1 MTIKGLEMGKL
12 LIVAFVA
19 AGVLSLSCR
28 AYSETYRAADI
39 DTIASILESQAKPGD
54 VVEIAPGTYMMD
66 RKKISVLTSGTPEA
80 PIIIR
85 GVVKDGKRPVFD
97 GSDYNIQRGF
107 FHFEPETRDV
117 IIENLE
123 LCNARGTG
131 RENGDEQP
139 ANAAALYILGTNITI
154 RNCHLHHNE
163 NGLFSTHESDYVLV
177 ENCEIAHNGRYS
189 GIGDPHR
196 THGFYFNAKHQMVK
210 NCLIRNSTDSENF
223 KSRGD
228 NTIFAFNWVEEECAY
243 SLGVDSN
250 NALNTLW
257 LGNVVIKRTYE
268 GINQGRL
275 LGVGDGTGVAR
286 GTLVAA
292 NNTFVTVFP
301 RDFYLFTF
309 ESSTTDVILLNN
321 VFAGPGGD
329 FLQKYGQGE
338 ITGAGNWIQAGIS
351 DVPETLTGTIR
362 GEKPAVADFEGREY
376 RPAPGSPLIDA
387 GVSAEEYAKALK
399 IVLQHAGSGSDAA
412 ASPVYLKALEDIE
425 RAYPAFEPVKKA
437 PGFKPRE
444 VRGKV
449 DIGAYELTTE

>member
-1 MTIKGLEMGKL
+1 MERL
-12 LIVAFVA
+12 LFAAFAA
-19 AGVLSLSCR
+19 AGLLTLNAAAR
-28 AYSETYRAADI
+28 AGTWRASDI
-39 DTIASILESQAKPGD
+39 DTIAAIVGSKARPGD

-66 RKKISVLTSGTPEA
+66 RKKISVQTSGTPEA

-85 GVVKDGKRPVFD
+85 GVIEDGKRPVFD
-97 GSDYNIQRGF
+97 GSNYNIQRGF
-107 FHFEPETRDV
+107 FHFEPETHDV

-139 ANAAALYILGTNITI
+139 ANAAALYILGTNITV
-154 RNCHLHHNE
+154 RNCYCHHNE

-177 ENCEIAHNGRYS
+177 ENCEIAHNGRYP

-196 THGFYFNAKHQMVK
+196 THGFYFNSKHQMVK
-210 NCLIRNSTDSENF
+210 NCYIHDSTDSENF

-228 NTIFAFNWVEEECAY
+228 NTIFAFNRVEEECAY

-250 NALNTLW
+250 NSLNTLW
-257 LGNVVIKRTYE
+257 LGNLVIKRTYK

-292 NNTFVTVFP
+292 NNTFITVFP

-309 ESSTTDVILLNN
+309 DSSTTDVILLNN
-321 VFAGPGGD
+321 VFAGPGENFLEKRGRGD
-329 FLQKYGQGE
+329 

-351 DVPETLTGTIR
+351 GVPETLAGTIR
-362 GEKPAVADFEGREY
+362 GESPGFVDYERRNFAPAAD
-376 RPAPGSPLIDA
+376 SPLVDA
-387 GVSAEEYAKALK
+387 GVDAEEYMKAVEL
-399 IVLQHAGSGSDAA
+399 VLEHARSGSDAEP
-412 ASPVYLKALEDIE
+412 SPVWLKALEDIE
-425 RAYPAFEPVKKA
+425 KDCPAFEPPGKA
-437 PGFKPRE
+437 AGFKRRD
-444 VRGKV
+444 VTGKV
-449 DIGAYELTTE
+449 DIGAYEAAGGPDSE